1 VVNFNSKIR
10 KKLVNSWQ
18 KKSIINPSVQKTSIG
33 NRIQNQN
40 YGQKRLSTFLYNDQN
55 WEERPFKK
63 QSNRRVNNH

>member
-1 VVNFNSKIR
+1 MA
-10 KKLVNSWQ
+10 

>member
-1 VVNFNSKIR
+1 MASKF
-10 KKLVNSWQ
+10 
-18 KKSIINPSVQKTSIG
+18 KSIINPSVQKTSIG